1 MENSINDLLQEAQ
14 VYYQSG
20 AWKQAADSYESVLN
34 QCEDPLLCGQ
44 VCSAIGAIYQEQG
57 EPNIAVRNYEQ
68 AFEAYQK
75 AEPEMNAEERHQ
87 MAGLSNNLGNLL
99 AALRQYKAADAY
111 FRAAVKRYEA
121 LAETDEATFQP
132 YLALT
137 VFNRAQAAARGGD
150 HYNWRKSIKQAV
162 ALYEGLVKQKP
173 VFQPYLG
180 NALTS
185 LADSYTDE
193 DPLMAELY
201 WKQGIRAYEA
211 ALSNDPSVLPLIAAG
226 YNNLAFA
233 QKQERAYSKAVLS
246 YTQALEAYNNLA
258 ETRPEDFQPFVAN
271 TYNNLGVLFAE
282 MGEREEAILNYERA
296 LKEYDALETQQPGLF
311 LPYQATL
318 YHNLGVL
325 YDEKQAFKEALPYYQ
340 RALRQRQVLAADHP
354 EGFMPD
360 VAVTALN
367 MATLFQSL
375 LELTADMQYQAEGLA
390 MLPVIESALSQIEQ
404 ESPALASMQSDLAY
418 FRDFFSN
425 VQYPTLEAARLMREI
440 ALWQEEQLSTLEHN
454 EKLSWQH
461 KIVDALATYHQQHPG
476 HRSMEEELA
485 QAYAFQAWLLLLAGQ
500 TSEAL
505 IPAQKAVA
513 LNPTDP
519 QPFVNHGHVQL
530 MLGNLGEAL
539 KSYNHVKTQIT
550 ADKKRV
556 VGLVLDDLKVL
567 TDCGLDQ
574 GLAEKV
580 GSALQT
586 QQAIA

>member
-1 MENSINDLLQEAQ
+1 MENTINDLLQEAQ

-20 AWKQAADSYESVLN
+20 AWRQAADSYESVLN
-34 QCEDPLLCGQ
+34 QCAAPLLSGQ
-44 VCSAIGAIYQEQG
+44 VYSAIGAIYQEQG

-75 AEPEMNAEERHQ
+75 AEPEMDADERHQ
-87 MAGLSNNLGNLL
+87 MAGLGNNLGNLL
-99 AALRQYKAADAY
+99 AALRQYKSADAY

-162 ALYEGLVKQKP
+162 ALYEGLVKQKA

-233 QKQERAYSKAVLS
+233 QKQEQAYSKAVLS
-246 YTQALEAYNNLA
+246 YTQALEAYTSLS
-258 ETRPEDFQPFVAN
+258 ETRPEDFLPFVAN
-271 TYNNLGVLFAE
+271 TYNNLGVLFTE
-282 MGEREEAILNYERA
+282 MGEREEAILNYQRA
-296 LKEYDALETQQPGLF
+296 LEQYDALETQQPGLF

-325 YDEKQAFKEALPYYQ
+325 YDEKQAYKEALPYY
-340 RALRQRQVLAADHP
+340 RMALEQRQQLAAGHP

-375 LELTADMQYQAEGLA
+375 LELTADMQYQAQGWA
-390 MLPVIESALSQIEQ
+390 MLPVIEEALGQIEQ
-404 ESPALASMQSDLAY
+404 ESPALNSMQSDLAY

-425 VQYPTLEAARLMREI
+425 ADQATLEAARLMRET
-440 ALWQEEQLSTLEHN
+440 ALWQEEQLSTLEHT
-454 EKLSWQH
+454 EKLDWQH
-461 KIVDALATYHQQHPG
+461 KIVDALANYHQQYSG
-476 HRSMEEELA
+476 NRVMEEELA
-485 QAYAFQAWLLLLAGQ
+485 QAYAYQAWLFLLAGQ
-500 TSEAL
+500 TDKAL
-505 IPAQKAVA
+505 APAQKGIG

-519 QPFVNHGHVQL
+519 QPFVNYGHVQL
-530 MLGNLGEAL
+530 MLGNLEEAM
-539 KSYNHVKTQIT
+539 KAYHRVKTQIT

-556 VGLVLDDLKVL
+556 TDLVLEDLKVL
-567 TDCGLDQ
+567 KGYGLD
-574 GLAEKV
+574 AEIIEKV
-580 GSALQT
+580 GSQLQT
-586 QQAIA
+586 QQTIA